1 MKRIKEYLRRNPGAA
16 ISIVIIVV
24 ICVCLIIK
32 NITDTR
38 FFSASAIDIIT
49 ILLGAL
55 IAFYLTERMNDRRRR
70 NDCIEHIVSEIE
82 TFVSDEANFKVDKE
96 TLMKHGS
103 CANRIKYLKD
113 ASFSDIREEIN
124 FIDDKFSEIRDL
136 YSNHSKD
143 QNELDTVKI
152 DIDKRR
158 DLIVDKCCKIRIG
171 MYSYIKLNDRTQ

>member
-1 MKRIKEYLRRNPGAA
+1 MKTIKEYFRRNSGAA
-16 ISIVIIVV
+16 ISIIFVV
-24 ICVCLIIK
+24 GICVFLFVK
-32 NITDTR
+32 NLKNTD

-70 NDCIEHIVSEIE
+70 NDCIEHIISEIE
-82 TFVSDEANFKVDKE
+82 GFVSDEANFKVDKG

-113 ASFSDIREEIN
+113 ASFSDIRDEIS
-124 FIDDKFSEIRDL
+124 FINDKFSEIRDL

-158 DLIVDKCCKIRIG
+158 DLIIDKCCKIRIG
-171 MYSYIKLNDRTQ
+171 MYSYLRHNDRLQ

>member
-1 MKRIKEYLRRNPGAA
+1 MKMIKEYFKRNPGATV
-16 ISIVIIVV
+16 SIMAVLV
-24 ICVCLIIK
+24 ICAFLFLK
-32 NITDTR
+32 NIKGAD
-38 FFSASAIDIIT
+38 FFTANAIDIIT

-82 TFVSDEANFKVDKE
+82 AFVSDEANFKVDKG

-113 ASFSDIREEIN
+113 ASFSDIRDEIS
-124 FIDDKFSEIRDL
+124 FIDDKFNEIRDL
-136 YSNHSKD
+136 YSNHSKN

-171 MYSYIKLNDRTQ
+171 MYSYIKLNDRSQ

>member
-1 MKRIKEYLRRNPGAA
+1 MNKIKEYFKRNPGAA
-16 ISIVIIVV
+16 ISIIIVV
-24 ICVCLIIK
+24 GICAFLFIK
-32 NITDTR
+32 NFKKSE

-70 NDCIEHIVSEIE
+70 NDCIEHIISEIE
-82 TFVSDEANFKVDKE
+82 AFVSEEANFKVDRG
-96 TLMKHGS
+96 TLMKHAS

-113 ASFSDIREEIN
+113 ASFSDIRDEIS
-124 FIDDKFSEIRDL
+124 FIDDKFNEIRDL

-143 QNELDTVKI
+143 QEALDTVKI

-171 MYSYIKLNDRTQ
+171 MYSYIKLNDRSQ